1 MSQRFHR
8 AYRHPA
14 SGQPAKLKG
23 DMPGSPI
30 TRRRFLGSTGAALL
44 LMISPTGQAAQT
56 SMLAVRVWPA
66 RDYTRVTLES
76 RSPVNFT
83 HQTVR
88 NPERLVVDLEGVEL
102 NDILQSLPSKIS
114 GQDPYIQL
122 IRAGRNRPG
131 VVRLVIEL
139 KAEVTP
145 QVFTLAPVGEYG
157 HRLVLD
163 LYPVEP
169 VDPLLALLEK
179 ISPEEAAAG
188 GVSPPQRSDEAP
200 RRAAAETPRKP
211 EAPRQARLDE
221 RPTEPNPGR
230 SSDDE
235 RVSRLITIA
244 IDPGHGGEDPGAVG
258 AAGSFEKHVT
268 LSVGRRLK
276 AKIDAQPN
284 MRAML
289 TRDADYFVPLQQ
301 RVAKARRVQAD
312 LFVSIHADAFI
323 SPTARGSSV
332 FVLSDKGASSTAAR
346 WLAQKENAAD
356 LIGGV
361 NLGVKDGHLARTLL
375 DLSQTASINDSLK
388 VGKAVLGELGT
399 INKLHKGQVEQASF
413 AVLKAPDIPS
423 ILVETAFI
431 SNPEEEAR
439 LNDEAYQERMA
450 EAIVRGL
457 RRYFA
462 RNPPMAKSKLARLD

>member
-1 MSQRFHR
+1 LSPSQGN
-8 AYRHPA
+8 P
-14 SGQPAKLKG
+14 L
-23 DMPGSPI
+23 
-30 TRRRFLGSTGAALL
+30 TRRRFLGSAGAGLL
-44 LMISPTGQAAQT
+44 LLVSRPGQAAQT

-66 RDYTRVTLES
+66 RDYTRITLES
-76 RSPVNFT
+76 RDPVVFT
-83 HQTVR
+83 HQSVH

-102 NDILQSLPSKIS
+102 NDILQTLPTKIT

-139 KAEVTP
+139 KTEVSP
-145 QVFTLAPVGEYG
+145 QIFTLKPVGEYG

-179 ISPEEAAAG
+179 ITPEEAAVG
-188 GVSPPQRSDEAP
+188 GAITPQRAEEKPRKTAEAP
-200 RRAAAETPRKP
+200 RKPDLPPRETAAETPARPAKP
-211 EAPRQARLDE
+211 A
-221 RPTEPNPGR
+221 
-230 SSDDE
+230 DDE
-235 RVSRLITIA
+235 PSVSRLITIT

-276 AKIDAQPN
+276 ARIDAEPN

-323 SPTARGSSV
+323 SPSARGSSV

-361 NLGVKDGHLARTLL
+361 NLGVKDSHLARTLL
-375 DLSQTASINDSLK
+375 DLSQTAAINDSLK
-388 VGKAVLGELGT
+388 VGKAVLGELGG
-399 INKLHKGQVEQASF
+399 INRLHKGEVEQASF

-439 LNDEAYQERMA
+439 LNDEAYQDRMA

-457 RRYFA
+457 KRYFA
-462 RNPPMAKSKLARLD
+462 KNPPMAKSKLARLD

>member
-1 MSQRFHR
+1 LSPSQGN
-8 AYRHPA
+8 P
-14 SGQPAKLKG
+14 L
-23 DMPGSPI
+23 
-30 TRRRFLGSTGAALL
+30 TRRRFLGSAGVGLL
-44 LMISPTGQAAQT
+44 LLVSRPGQAAQT

-66 RDYTRVTLES
+66 RDYTRITLES
-76 RSPVNFT
+76 RDPVVFT
-83 HQTVR
+83 HQSVH

-102 NDILQSLPSKIS
+102 NDILQTLPTKIT

-139 KAEVTP
+139 KTEVSP
-145 QVFTLAPVGEYG
+145 QIFTLKPVGEYG

-179 ISPEEAAAG
+179 ITPEEAAVG
-188 GVSPPQRSDEAP
+188 GAITPQRAEEKPRKTAEAP
-200 RRAAAETPRKP
+200 RKPDLPPRETAAETPARPAKP
-211 EAPRQARLDE
+211 A
-221 RPTEPNPGR
+221 
-230 SSDDE
+230 DDE
-235 RVSRLITIA
+235 PSVSRLITIT

-276 AKIDAQPN
+276 ARIDAEPN

-323 SPTARGSSV
+323 SPSARGSSV

-361 NLGVKDGHLARTLL
+361 NLGVKDSHLARTLL
-375 DLSQTASINDSLK
+375 DLSQTAAINDSLK
-388 VGKAVLGELGT
+388 VGKAVLGELGG
-399 INKLHKGQVEQASF
+399 INRLHKGEVEQASF

-439 LNDEAYQERMA
+439 LNDEAYQDRMA

-457 RRYFA
+457 KRYFA
-462 RNPPMAKSKLARLD
+462 KNPPMAKSKLARLD

>member
-1 MSQRFHR
+1 MSRKFHR
-8 AYRHPA
+8 DGGLPV
-14 SGQPAKLKG
+14 
-23 DMPGSPI
+23 PGLVGPL
-30 TRRRFLGSTGAALL
+30 TRRRFIGSTGAALL
-44 LMISPTGQAAQT
+44 LLVSRTGQAAQT
-56 SMLAVRVWPA
+56 SVLAVRVWPA
-66 RDYTRVTLES
+66 KDYTRITLES
-76 RSPVNFT
+76 RDPVVFT
-83 HQTVR
+83 HQSVR

-102 NDILQSLPSKIS
+102 NDILQSLPTKIT

-139 KAEVTP
+139 KTEVTP
-145 QVFTLAPVGEYG
+145 QVFTLRPVGEYG

-188 GVSPPQRSDEAP
+188 GAPTPRRSDDKPRKTAAAQPKPQPPQAR
-200 RRAAAETPRKP
+200 P
-211 EAPRQARLDE
+211 EAAPSSE
-221 RPTEPNPGR
+221 PPRPTPPE
-230 SSDDE
+230 DE
-235 RVSRLITIA
+235 DNVSRLITIA

-258 AAGSFEKHVT
+258 SAGSFEKHVT

-332 FVLSDKGASSTAAR
+332 FVLSEKGASSTAAR

-361 NLGVKDGHLARTLL
+361 NLGVKDSHLARTLL
-375 DLSQTASINDSLK
+375 DLSQTAAINDSLK
-388 VGKAVLGELGT
+388 VGKAVLGELGG
-399 INKLHKGQVEQASF
+399 INRLHKGEVEQASF

-439 LNDEAYQERMA
+439 LNDEAYQDRMA

>member
-1 MSQRFHR
+1 MSGTFRR
-8 AYRHPA
+8 AFP
-14 SGQPAKLKG
+14 QL
-23 DMPGSPI
+23 SPSQGNPL
-30 TRRRFLGSTGAALL
+30 TRRRFLGSAGVGLL
-44 LMISPTGQAAQT
+44 LLVSRPGQAAQT

-66 RDYTRVTLES
+66 RDYTRITLES
-76 RSPVNFT
+76 RDPVVFT
-83 HQTVR
+83 HQSVH

-102 NDILQSLPSKIS
+102 NDILQTLPTKIT

-139 KAEVTP
+139 KTEVSP
-145 QVFTLAPVGEYG
+145 QIFTLKPVGEYG

-163 LYPVEP
+163 IYPVEP

-179 ISPEEAAAG
+179 ITPEEAAVG
-188 GVSPPQRSDEAP
+188 GAITPQRAEEKPRKTAEAP
-200 RRAAAETPRKP
+200 RKPDLPPRETAAETPARPAKP
-211 EAPRQARLDE
+211 A
-221 RPTEPNPGR
+221 
-230 SSDDE
+230 DDE
-235 RVSRLITIA
+235 PSVSRLITIT

-276 AKIDAQPN
+276 ARIDAEPN

-323 SPTARGSSV
+323 SPSARGSSV

-361 NLGVKDGHLARTLL
+361 NLGVKDSHLARTLL
-375 DLSQTASINDSLK
+375 DLSQTAAINDSLK
-388 VGKAVLGELGT
+388 VGKAVLGELGG
-399 INKLHKGQVEQASF
+399 INRLHKGEVEQASF

-439 LNDEAYQERMA
+439 LNDEAYQDRMA

-457 RRYFA
+457 KRYFA
-462 RNPPMAKSKLARLD
+462 KNPPMAKSKLARLD

>member
-1 MSQRFHR
+1 MSRRFHR
-8 AYRHPA
+8 TYRQLA
-14 SGQPAKLKG
+14 AGQADGLAAPQ
-23 DMPGSPI
+23 GSPI

-44 LMISPTGQAAQT
+44 LMVSRTGQAAQT

-102 NDILQSLPSKIS
+102 NDVIQSLPSKIS

-188 GVSPPQRSDEAP
+188 GGNPPQRTEEAP
-200 RRAAAETPRKP
+200 RRAVAEAPRKP
-211 EAPRQARLDE
+211 EPARQARLDE
-221 RPTEPNPGR
+221 RPTEPGR
-230 SSDDE
+230 ADDDE

-399 INKLHKGQVEQASF
+399 INRLHKGQVEQASF

-423 ILVETAFI
+423 ILIETAFI

-439 LNDEAYQERMA
+439 LNDEAYQDHMA
-450 EAIVRGL
+450 EAILRGL
-457 RRYFA
+457 KRYFA
-462 RNPPMAKSKLARLD
+462 KNPPMAKSKLARLD